1 MFKSLV
7 LIPYYPIGTVLHYQE
22 RRWIVTNS
30 TRELE
35 MSHLD
40 PK

>member
-22 RRWIVTNS
+22 RRRRWIVT
-30 TRELE
+30 
-35 MSHLD
+35 
-40 PK
+40 